1 MTTAPKKK
9 FSPLS
14 PNLQKFSDGIKLPS
28 RGKSFSSDS
37 ENADTDS
44 NKRKDEKKIAK
55 LKARIRELI
64 EELEEKLAELAEY
77 DDEELGKDKGVK
89 TKEDEFSPLPPNLR
103 AFARNIKLPGKR

>member
-14 PNLQKFSDGIKLPS
+14 PNLQKFADDIKLPG

-44 NKRKDEKKIAK
+44 NKGKDEKKVAK
-55 LKARIRELI
+55 LKARIKELM
-64 EELEEKLAELAEY
+64 EALEKSLAELAEY
-77 DDEELGKDKGVK
+77 EEELGEGKSIKS
-89 TKEDEFSPLPPNLR
+89 EEFSPLPPNLR
-103 AFARNIKLPGKR
+103 AFANSINIPGIR